1 MIRNIL
7 KRRILSAILMASM
20 LFGVAFLTAFTCQ
33 PANARCCTAFQKVYY
48 SDATYSIVIGEF
60 WARSAPGDS
69 RTHTT
74 AARRA
79 SFRTAASDI
88 LVARSSDDA
97 EIRHPACAG

>member
-60 WARSAPGDS
+60 TRNCDG
-69 RTHTT
+69 
-74 AARRA
+74 
-79 SFRTAASDI
+79 
-88 LVARSSDDA
+88 SSSVWGSTSTYKIINLI
-97 EIRHPACAG
+97 ECGG